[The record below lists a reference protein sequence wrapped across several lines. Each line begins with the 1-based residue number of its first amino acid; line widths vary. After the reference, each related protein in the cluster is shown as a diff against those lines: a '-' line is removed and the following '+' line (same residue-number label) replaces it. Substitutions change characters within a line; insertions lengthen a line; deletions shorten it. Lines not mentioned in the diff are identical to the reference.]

1 MAFQLGGATA
11 GVTGGVVGNIN
22 VKNAFRI
29 RFTTTL
35 SGQPR
40 LEAWDGATDLN
51 ANISPSDEILAG
63 TASTGNNSWL
73 AGADCSVTRPVAG
86 TVGTPWYPSGESPGS
101 SPSLIQGASAY
112 VALDA
117 VTVGVATRQFN
128 LALKAPSDALY
139 SGSTQHSPVIV
150 VRYYYTGTAPGVIW
164 QRNQANEASPVWA
177 TMTAS
182 AGGDKL
188 HFNGPNS
195 SAIYNDPFTKP
206 NAIAEVDGYWLA
218 TNGETY

>member
-1 MAFQLGGATA
+1 MAFQIGGAAA
-11 GVTGGVVGNIN
+11 GVTGGLAGNVN
-22 VKNAFRI
+22 VRNAFRI

-40 LEAWDGATDLN
+40 LEAWDSAAELN
-51 ANISPSDEILAG
+51 AKTAPSDEILAG

-73 AGADCSVTRPVAG
+73 AGADCSVTRPIDG
-86 TVGTPWYPSGESPGS
+86 TVGTPWYPSGESAGS

-128 LALKAPSDALY
+128 LALKVPSDAAQ
-139 SGSTQHSPVIV
+139 SGSTQHTPVIA

-164 QRNQANEASPVWA
+164 QRNTKDEGTPIWA
-177 TMTAS
+177 TMTVS
-182 AGGDKL
+182 GGGDKL
-188 HFNGPNS
+188 HFNGPDS
-195 SAIYNDPFTKP
+195 SALYNDPFTKP
-206 NAIAEVDGYWLA
+206 DALASVGGYWLA
-218 TNGETY
+218 TTGETY